1 MEAGAKRIAD
11 YSYIP
16 PGDYTFRVTACNN
29 DGVWNDAGAQAAF
42 TVLPYFWQRMWFRG
56 LGGGMTAVA
65 GGGIGLFAA
74 RRRMRPKLQR
84 PEQQP
89 ATEEER
95 GQNPPHNYDDLGAH
109 PN

>member
-65 GGGIGLFAA
+65 GGGMGWVAAA
-74 RRRMRPKLQR
+74 RRGGGKGWGGAKSAGGEEGGGGR
-84 PEQQP
+84 EP
-89 ATEEER
+89 AR
-95 GQNPPHNYDDLGAH
+95 
-109 PN
+109 